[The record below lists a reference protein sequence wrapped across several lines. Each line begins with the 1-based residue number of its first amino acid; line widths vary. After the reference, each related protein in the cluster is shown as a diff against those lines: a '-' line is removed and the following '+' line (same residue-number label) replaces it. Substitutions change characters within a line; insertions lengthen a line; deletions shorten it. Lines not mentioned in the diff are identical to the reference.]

1 MILSSLH
8 IFRIALLLKQILS
21 VIASVSVSKSM
32 NSDLAQHFV
41 GLGLHR
47 ISADDKKGLLYLLRY
62 EQSLGTEI
70 HHFIEILTCTKIQ
83 NEYFPYLLY

>member
-1 MILSSLH
+1 
-8 IFRIALLLKQILS
+8 
-21 VIASVSVSKSM
+21 M

-47 ISADDKKGLLYLLRY
+47 ISADDKKDLHYLLRY

-70 HHFIEILTCTKIQ
+70 HHFIEFLYKNTK
-83 NEYFPYLLY
+83 

>member
-1 MILSSLH
+1 
-8 IFRIALLLKQILS
+8 
-21 VIASVSVSKSM
+21 M

-47 ISADDKKGLLYLLRY
+47 ISADYKKGLHFLLRY

-70 HHFIEILTCTKIQ
+70 HHFIEILTGTKLIFSILIVLIICMG
-83 NEYFPYLLY
+83 ESLY